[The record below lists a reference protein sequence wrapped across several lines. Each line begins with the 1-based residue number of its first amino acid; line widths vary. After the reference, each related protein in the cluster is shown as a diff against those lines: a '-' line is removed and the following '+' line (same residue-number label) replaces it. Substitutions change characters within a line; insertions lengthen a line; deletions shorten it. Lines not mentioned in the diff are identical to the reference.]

1 MHQRPVMTERA
12 SSATLVEIQQAETPL
27 CFGPFVLFPRQH
39 LLLCNGL
46 TVELG
51 SRALRLLTT
60 LATRPGELIEKSELI
75 AITWP
80 KMVVEECNLRAQMV
94 ALRRALADHD
104 NSLYIKTVPGCGYQ
118 FVAPVT
124 SQLDEPPDEVAVAA
138 APDFMKDLPR
148 INTQVIGRSPEIR
161 LLAEQLMTRR
171 LVTIT
176 GPGGIGKSAVAL
188 AVATQYELT
197 EMARGICFVDCAQVT
212 SPQLIP
218 GMLASA
224 MGITSSH
231 DDPLEELAYSFRAMP
246 FLVVLDNCEHAIDIV
261 ARTVETLQVRAPH
274 CCFLVTSREP
284 LRNAGEYVC
293 ELSALQVPAP
303 DACLTVE
310 QALGFSAVRL
320 FVHCVT
326 TSDPRFVFKPADVGL
341 VCKIC
346 RKLDGNALA
355 IEIASARVRAFG
367 LQGLLEL
374 LDSRFRLQMTGRRH
388 SVPRHRSLS
397 ALLDWSYST
406 LSADEQA
413 MLRHLSMF
421 DDAFTLTALRARLL
435 DGRFDFCQTVVLLE
449 GLVDKSLLMACG
461 RGDLRHFRLPE
472 TTRAYA
478 AEKHATLLEPS

>member
-12 SSATLVEIQQAETPL
+12 SSATLSEIQQAETPL

-39 LLLCNGL
+39 LLLCNGVP
-46 TVELG
+46 VELG

-60 LATRPGELIEKSELI
+60 MAMRPGELIEKSELI

-80 KMVVEECNLRAQMV
+80 KIVVEECNLRAQMV
-94 ALRRALADHD
+94 ALRRALAEHD
-104 NSLYIKTVPGCGYQ
+104 DGLYIKTVAGRGYQ
-118 FVAPVT
+118 FVAPVS
-124 SQLDEPPDEVAVAA
+124 SQMNERVDDSMVEPAQ
-138 APDFMKDLPR
+138 DFMKDLPR

-161 LLAEQLMTRR
+161 RLAEQLMTRR

-197 EMARGICFVDCAQVT
+197 ELARGICFVDCAQVS

-261 ARTVETLQVRAPH
+261 ASTVETLLARAPH

-284 LRNAGEYVC
+284 LRSVGEYIC
-293 ELSALQVPAP
+293 ELPALQVPTA

-326 TSDPRFVFKPADVGL
+326 TSDPRFVFKQADVDL
-341 VCKIC
+341 VCSIC

-355 IEIASARVRAFG
+355 IDIASARVRAFG

-374 LDSRFRLQMTGRRH
+374 LDSRFRLQMTGRRT
-388 SVPRHRSLS
+388 SVARHRSLN

-406 LSADEQA
+406 LSDDEQA
-413 MLRHLSMF
+413 MLQHLSTF
-421 DDAFTLTALRARLL
+421 DDVFTLTAVRARLL
-435 DGRFDFCQTVVLLE
+435 DGCFDFCETVVLLE
-449 GLVDKSLLMACG
+449 GLVDKSMLMACG

-478 AEKHATLLEPS
+478 AEKRAMLMESG